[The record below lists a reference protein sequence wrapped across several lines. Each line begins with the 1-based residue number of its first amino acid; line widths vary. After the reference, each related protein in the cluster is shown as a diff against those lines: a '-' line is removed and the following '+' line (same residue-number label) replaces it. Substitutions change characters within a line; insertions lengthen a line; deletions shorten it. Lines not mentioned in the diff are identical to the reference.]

1 MLRSVEVRDWEKY
14 IVQRGDGYII
24 YKSPVRCP
32 SNDPQVP
39 EGWECYDCG
48 GAYPYIVVFDPQKV
62 SICWFSARDI
72 ARGELNDF
80 LREMGDRVIA
90 ILDASVHGCW
100 KQKKNQRVVLVR
112 K

>member
-1 MLRSVEVRDWEKY
+1 MIRSVEVRDWEKY
-14 IVQRGDGYII
+14 IVQKGDGYVI

-32 SNDPQVP
+32 SNDPP
-39 EGWECYDCG
+39 APDGWRVYNCG
-48 GAYPYIVVFDPQKV
+48 GAYPYIVVYDLEKV
-62 SICWFSARDI
+62 SVCKFSAGEI

-80 LREMGDRVIA
+80 LREMGDRVVA

-100 KQKKNQRVVLVR
+100 KLKKNQAVVLVR